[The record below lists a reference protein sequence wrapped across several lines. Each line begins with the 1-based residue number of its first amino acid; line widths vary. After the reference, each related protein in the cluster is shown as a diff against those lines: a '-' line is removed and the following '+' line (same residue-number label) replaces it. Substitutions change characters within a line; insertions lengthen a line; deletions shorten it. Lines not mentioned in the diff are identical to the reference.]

1 MIESIKKYV
10 DHRIQLIKFELFSTL
25 ANVSAT
31 LINSF
36 FILVIVL
43 FILLMFSL
51 ALALWLAEL
60 LASYALGF
68 TIVGGIYLVI
78 LLVYIL
84 VSKKAIDTMVK
95 DSIIKAALAGEEELK
110 DDKEN
115 LYNE

>member
-10 DHRIQLIKFELFSTL
+10 DNRIQLIKFELFSTL

-36 FILVIVL
+36 FILVIAL

-60 LASYALGF
+60 LENYALGF
-68 TIVGGIYLVI
+68 VIVGGIYLVI
-78 LLVYIL
+78 LLMYIMI
-84 VSKKAIDTMVK
+84 SKKTIDTMVK

-110 DDKEN
+110 DTNEN
-115 LYNE
+115 SYDE